1 MSKRTC
7 QKIMRE
13 VQKSCLCQTSCAS
26 HGDYVKVEWQR
37 SGLGHKGHV
46 QVKQVMSTSQWKGLT
61 QSQSQILRHIS
72 HIQVTSVM
80 SKSNKS
86 CPRHSGRVWLKV
98 KVRFWGTSAISKS
111 HRSCPSHV
119 AQDSRLSIDLRVD
132 MSKCPW
138 TEVQVW
144 VIKVMS
150 KLSGSNVSL
159 IQTIKVMSKSQKSLC
174 SGHHGQLPQYSV
186 GYRWA
191 GCFTCI
197 LLL

>member
-72 HIQVTSVM
+72 HIQVTPVM
-80 SKSNKS
+80 SESCGSGQQVIHWSQGWHVEVSLNRGPGLSHKSHVQVVRLECQSYPNHKSNVKKS
-86 CPRHSGRVWLKV
+86 KKLVLRSSRSTPAIFSWLQMSWMFHMYLV
-98 KVRFWGTSAISKS
+98 AI
-111 HRSCPSHV
+111 
-119 AQDSRLSIDLRVD
+119 
-132 MSKCPW
+132 M
-138 TEVQVW
+138 
-144 VIKVMS
+144 
-150 KLSGSNVSL
+150 NVSL
-159 IQTIKVMSKSQKSLC
+159 RFLVWITRRNPFL
-174 SGHHGQLPQYSV
+174 
-186 GYRWA
+186 
-191 GCFTCI
+191 T
-197 LLL
+197 